1 MSIENYRLIPP
12 QGWDC
17 FSHHIDLSDLIYDQ
31 LIPLVNQGKYSFL
44 NLFAGFGVFKDEF
57 GNSLFILFDDSRKKE
72 RIIEL
77 RVSQVPDVSVEQS
90 QLLQIIDAIAERF
103 SLEALSID

>member
-17 FSHHIDLSDLIYDQ
+17 FSHHISLSDFIYDQ
-31 LIPLVNQGKYSFL
+31 LIPLVNQGQYSFL

-77 RVSQVPDVSVEQS
+77 RVSQVPDVGLEKS
-90 QLLQIIDAIAERF
+90 QLLQTIDAAVERF

>member
-1 MSIENYRLIPP
+1 MSIENFRLIPP

-17 FSHHIDLSDLIYDQ
+17 FSHHIGLSDFIYDQ

-77 RVSQVPDVSVEQS
+77 RVSQVTDISTEQS
-90 QLLQIIDAIAERF
+90 QLLLTIEKAIKKF